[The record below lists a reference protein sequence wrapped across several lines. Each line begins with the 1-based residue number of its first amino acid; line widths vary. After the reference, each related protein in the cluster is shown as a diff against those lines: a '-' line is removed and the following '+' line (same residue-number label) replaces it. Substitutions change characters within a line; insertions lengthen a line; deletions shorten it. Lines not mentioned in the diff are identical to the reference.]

1 MSSITEAPPTLQQ
14 SHELRTV
21 LLAYRT
27 QFAKQSGRH
36 PANVLTIKLIETLIE
51 KRPKT
56 IFELIR
62 MKGIGVDRAELIGED
77 ILTILRQ
84 YESSGISGITVDWTL
99 TTSPL
104 PEEPFDL
111 QTELLVTALKAYR
124 YEMAKQIERP
134 AYHVF
139 TNQTMREIAKQKP
152 TTLDELLEINGI
164 GPRKLED
171 FGEGILEV
179 VKKYIRDYTALE
191 L

>member
-1 MSSITEAPPTLQQ
+1 MSLTTETLLT
-14 SHELRTV
+14 SHKSQELRTV
-21 LLAYRT
+21 LLTYRT

-84 YESSGISGITVDWTL
+84 YENSGIAGITFEWTP
-99 TTSPL
+99 TVPSIPGQPL
-104 PEEPFDL
+104 DL
-111 QTELLVTALKAYR
+111 QTELLLAALKAYR
-124 YEMAKQIERP
+124 YETSKQIERP

-139 TNQTMREIAKQKP
+139 TNQTMLEIAKEKP
-152 TTLDELLEINGI
+152 TTLDELFEINGI
-164 GPRKLED
+164 GPRKLEE

-179 VKKYIRDYTALE
+179 LRKTLN
-191 L
+191 

>member
-1 MSSITEAPPTLQQ
+1 MSSITEAPPALQQ

-21 LLAYRT
+21 LLAYRS

-36 PANVLTIKLIETLIE
+36 PANVLTIKLIDAISEQ
-51 KRPKT
+51 RPKT

-77 ILTILRQ
+77 ILTILNQ
-84 YESSGISGITVDWTL
+84 YESSGISGITFDWI
-99 TTSPL
+99 SSINFIPDEPL
-104 PEEPFDL
+104 DSA
-111 QTELLVTALKAYR
+111 TEKLVAALRAYR
-124 YEMAKQIERP
+124 YETSKQIERP

-139 TNQTMREIAKQKP
+139 TNQTMLEIAKQKP

-179 VKKYIRDYTALE
+179 LRTVNHK
-191 L
+191 